1 MIPESKCDAHAVIH
15 GDMVRNTMMLFE
27 KMLANQISVCSQH
40 TYMTGP
46 VKMITLTQNSYTQS
60 QNTEHLGLCI

>member
-1 MIPESKCDAHAVIH
+1 MIPESKCDAYAVIH

-27 KMLANQISVCSQH
+27 KVLANQISVCSQH

-46 VKMITLTQNSYTQS
+46 VKMNYVGTK
-60 QNTEHLGLCI
+60 